1 MADHFYSVILGD
13 QAPRDVTVGATTSSE
28 IIELRV
34 HDGDG
39 TTKRDLLLAMEVL
52 ENYIATHD
60 APA

>member
-1 MADHFYSVILGD
+1 MADHFYSVVLGD
-13 QAPRDVTVGATTSSE
+13 ESPDGVTVGTSTSSE

-39 TTKRDLLLAMEVL
+39 TTTLDVVKALEVL
-52 ENYIATHD
+52 ENYFATQN